1 MQVRDI
7 LHIDDLCELI
17 FLQIIKIKTINN
29 LTLSFGGGLNN
40 SISLKQLTK
49 RLEKISK
56 NFLNIKKI
64 KKTSFFDIPYF
75 VASNKNVNDIYLWKP
90 KKSINET
97 IRDVYNWQK
106 NNIKTLKKVF

>member
-17 FLQIIKIKTINN
+17 FLKIIKIKKINN

-49 RLEKISK
+49 KLEKISK

-64 KKTSFFDIPYF
+64 KQTSFFDIPYF
-75 VASNKNVNDIYLWKP
+75 VASNNDIADIYQWKP
-90 KKSINET
+90 KKI
-97 IRDVYNWQK
+97 
-106 NNIKTLKKVF
+106 